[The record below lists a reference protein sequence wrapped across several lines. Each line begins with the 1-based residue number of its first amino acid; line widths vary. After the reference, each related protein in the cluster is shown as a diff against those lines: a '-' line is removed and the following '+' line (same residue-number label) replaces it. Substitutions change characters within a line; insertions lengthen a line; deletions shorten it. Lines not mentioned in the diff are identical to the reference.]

1 MIRVEKP
8 LEIKLFNSNC
18 CYCGKF
24 LTIHHFDFTKEHLI
38 PASRGGNNSLRN
50 KVTCC
55 VRCNSMRSNY
65 AFEKFKTKVMES
77 KMSLYEKEII
87 LVNIDFWIE
96 YTEKNKNK
104 LITKI

>member
-1 MIRVEKP
+1 MTTLKKP
-8 LEIKLFNSNC
+8 LEIKMFNNNC

-38 PASRGGNNSLRN
+38 PVSKGGNNSLEN

-65 AFEKFKTKVMES
+65 TFEKFRIKVTQS
-77 KMSLYEKEII
+77 RLSLYEKEII
-87 LVNIDFWIE
+87 TINIDFWTE
-96 YTEKNKNK
+96 YVEKNKNK
-104 LITKI
+104 LLTKI